1 MIVVELDPIEVL
13 NVLLLDLTGS
23 SQQLCGQSIVFSE
36 SWASTSSAL
45 DINLLAVGHLQ
56 FGGLRSTKTTL
67 QFLSSPTQSQ
77 SCG

>member
-13 NVLLLDLTGS
+13 NVLLDLTGS

-45 DINLLAVGHLQ
+45 DINLFAEKSVSGIYKS
-56 FGGLRSTKTTL
+56 FKNN
-67 QFLSSPTQSQ
+67 
-77 SCG
+77 

>member
-45 DINLLAVGHLQ
+45 DINLFAEKSVSGIYKS
-56 FGGLRSTKTTL
+56 FKNN
-67 QFLSSPTQSQ
+67 
-77 SCG
+77 

>member
-45 DINLLAVGHLQ
+45 DINLLAEKSVSGIYKSI
-56 FGGLRSTKTTL
+56 GNN
-67 QFLSSPTQSQ
+67 
-77 SCG
+77 